1 MPVKT
6 HYIRCIRCGHLN
18 PFKTEYLTLCES
30 CGRKLENNFPDWQ
43 KNHPE
48 KTVFDFQKEVCAT
61 DTEPSASSSSQKN
74 NRQLFTRGV
83 FAWAIAVLC
92 GLFLGALIWLPD
104 KEDLFMKKKVPNDI
118 LSAEWIWHSTGM
130 PPMLVSL
137 PAKPDKQSP
146 IVPAVLTEFVEQ
158 AESYRYRPSSTLSVM
173 VDYYRFKQ
181 GVAPNPEPVAHA
193 VMKQMVEKNEIRL
206 ASYKESPS
214 MYLSARG
221 TNIEGAFHENG
232 KLRQFRFVIYT
243 YRNAAYVVR
252 SVYRNT
258 DPDAA
263 KAAEKIIDS
272 VEIDT
277 EMKGV

>member
-43 KNHPE
+43 KNHPG
-48 KTVFDFQKEVCAT
+48 KTVVDFKKEVCVT
-61 DTEPSASSSSQKN
+61 DTDQSASSSSQTN
-74 NRQLFTRGV
+74 YRQLFTRGV
-83 FAWAIAVLC
+83 LAWAIAVLS
-92 GLFLGALIWLPD
+92 GLILGALIWLPD
-104 KEDLFMKKKVPNDI
+104 KEELFMKKKVPNDI

-137 PAKPDKQSP
+137 PAKPEKQSP
-146 IVPAVLTEFVEQ
+146 IAPAVLTEFVEH

-181 GVAPNPEPVAHA
+181 GVVPNPEPVAHA
-193 VMKQMVEKNEIRL
+193 VMKQMAENNEIKF
-206 ASYKESPS
+206 ASCDESPV

-221 TNIEGAFHENG
+221 INLEGAFHERG
-232 KLRQFRFVIYT
+232 KLKQYRFVIYT
-243 YRNAAYVVR
+243 YQNAAYIVR
-252 SVYRNT
+252 AVYRNT
-258 DPDAA
+258 DAA
-263 KAAEKIIDS
+263 SVQTAEKIMDS